1 MNFTA
6 KLSVVCLAI
15 GLTACATTND
25 PAKQQKIISQQ
36 QNYEKTAF
44 TPIYTDQVGQVELI
58 LRQRKLTSAEEK
70 RIATEQELVLIER
83 GSTAKAGALSGLLF
97 VASIASAVSGNY
109 IPTHPSSGFSKEVL
123 KGKKIEPDVKNPT
136 LDYARP
142 VFKQWLQANATA
154 LSPSQKPLQKVSIE
168 SNRFALIYEKLVG
181 KEAYQLYNELHISFH
196 NDWDNR
202 KAVTHKCTMRS
213 PAKALADWQANQY
226 QAVNQAVQSN
236 LQQCIDDL
244 DNNKARIIKSLTPKT

>member
-44 TPIYTDQVGQVELI
+44 TPVYTDQVGQ
-58 LRQRKLTSAEEK
+58 
-70 RIATEQELVLIER
+70 
-83 GSTAKAGALSGLLF
+83 
-97 VASIASAVSGNY
+97 
-109 IPTHPSSGFSKEVL
+109 
-123 KGKKIEPDVKNPT
+123 IEPEVKNPT

-154 LSPSQKPLQKVSIE
+154 LSPSQKPLQKVSVE